1 MESALPSWHST
12 RNIHSNPVQ
21 GCKYNFSISLVL
33 FPSCPQE
40 QSGTCC
46 KREGKTKV
54 GRSVAVPRS
63 QPALPKAVFF
73 TALAASFSAPHRI
86 PRAQTFLPSR
96 RATVSWLAKVQTSH
110 AGISFEGKK
119 AGPQTI
125 LTMTWVFYTQACQV
139 PCPALQGLQIFIY
152 TIKWIMPGSQLSIVT
167 SYEGLWC
174 VLGLR
179 PWWRV
184 PGAVQLLT
192 EAGDLSQLTACIWPS
207 ALEMM
212 GVYPCGHRLIHSTWP
227 WYQWV
232 FLQTFHVH
240 V

>member
-54 GRSVAVPRS
+54 GRSVAVPGS

-110 AGISFEGKK
+110 AGISFWRKEGR
-119 AGPQTI
+119 ATDNPDNDLGFLYSSLSGTP
-125 LTMTWVFYTQACQV
+125 
-139 PCPALQGLQIFIY
+139 PCS
-152 TIKWIMPGSQLSIVT
+152 PGSP
-167 SYEGLWC
+167 
-174 VLGLR
+174 VLHLHNKTNNAR
-179 PWWRV
+179 EPAQHCHRV
-184 PGAVQLLT
+184 MRV
-192 EAGDLSQLTACIWPS
+192 S
-207 ALEMM
+207 
-212 GVYPCGHRLIHSTWP
+212 GV
-227 WYQWV
+227 
-232 FLQTFHVH
+232 F
-240 V
+240 